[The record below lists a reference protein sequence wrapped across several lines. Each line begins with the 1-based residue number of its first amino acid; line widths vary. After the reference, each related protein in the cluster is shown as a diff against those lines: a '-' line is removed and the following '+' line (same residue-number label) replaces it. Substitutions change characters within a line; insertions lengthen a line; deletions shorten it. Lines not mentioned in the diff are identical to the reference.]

1 MQKASF
7 EGLQQGCRHPDPNFR
22 PFSKSPWLFLTS
34 HLACIRFNCPMM
46 QFWFFFLKW
55 LCRDSVCTCTV
66 IQIKL
71 VVVVSRS
78 RLNLLQ
84 NPESWDSNEGNPGS
98 RDSNEGNP
106 RSREGKS
113 RIPKF
118 KWGKSRVPIFKW
130 GKFRIPKNL
139 LGTLLY
145 VLVLNVGTAG
155 GPPLLLAWRH
165 SARRRKSVAWVR

>member
-7 EGLQQGCRHPDPNFR
+7 DGLQQGCRHPDPNFR
-22 PFSKSPWLFLTS
+22 PFSESPWLFLTS
-34 HLACIRFNCPMM
+34 HLACILFNCPMM

-55 LCRDSVCTCTV
+55 LFRDSVYTCTV

-118 KWGKSRVPIFKW
+118 KFGEITSPDIQVRE
-130 GKFRIPKNL
+130 IPDPEKPT
-139 LGTLLY
+139 GD
-145 VLVLNVGTAG
+145 
-155 GPPLLLAWRH
+155 PPLCVRCLTSEPLADHLFCWH
-165 SARRRKSVAWVR
+165 GDTQHVGENQ